1 MAHRNLS
8 NGSVETEHGMVVQHC
23 IYDRQSLQITLVK
36 ILSSR
41 PCLRTY
47 HWVPGSSS
55 SPRGQTMVGL
65 VNPLG
70 GIKQID
76 MEPHGGKL
84 RPLTPL
90 KVLTC
95 SVA

>member
-1 MAHRNLS
+1 
-8 NGSVETEHGMVVQHC
+8 
-23 IYDRQSLQITLVK
+23 
-36 ILSSR
+36 
-41 PCLRTY
+41 
-47 HWVPGSSS
+47 
-55 SPRGQTMVGL
+55 MVGL

-84 RPLTPL
+84 RSLTPL
-90 KVLTC
+90 KVIPR

>member
-1 MAHRNLS
+1 
-8 NGSVETEHGMVVQHC
+8 
-23 IYDRQSLQITLVK
+23 
-36 ILSSR
+36 
-41 PCLRTY
+41 
-47 HWVPGSSS
+47 
-55 SPRGQTMVGL
+55 MVGL